1 MSENENIP
9 EDNLNV
15 DYNNLYREEAYTDLK
30 VASIRKFIPVKPN
43 GSEDKS
49 RDPFFIGQTQ
59 IMSPSGPLPI
69 QCPIDAATLKDAIK
83 KFPEAIQGAIEK
95 LIAEAKQMQQDEES
109 RIVLPNTMPQG
120 KIKLD

>member
-1 MSENENIP
+1 MSENENIS

-43 GSEDKS
+43 GSEDKG
-49 RDPFFIGQTQ
+49 REPFFVGQTQ

-69 QCPIDAATLKDAIK
+69 QCPIDALTLKDAIK
-83 KFPEAIQGAIEK
+83 KFPEAIQRAIK
-95 LIAEAKQMQQDEES
+95 NLIAEAKQMQREEES
-109 RIVLPNTMPQG
+109 RIVLPNAMPQG